1 MVAFQLRAQIANPD
15 WTKAVQPLKKF
26 QKTFFAL
33 RLAIRVRRH
42 YFPRPM
48 TRAVLFDIDGTLIHT
63 GGAGVEAFDRAGH
76 TAFGIRHGTRH
87 MKFAGRTDTGLVREF
102 FKHHGLEASTA
113 NARHFLDAYVFWL
126 DHLLP
131 QRTGGACDGVLEFI
145 RELRAQK
152 NAPRIGLLTGNIIL
166 GAQIKLGHYG
176 LWEEFSMG
184 AFADDHE
191 ERDQIAV
198 AAHRRLEK
206 IHGHKIHGQEI
217 VVIGDTPHDVRCGR
231 AIGAKV
237 LAVATGGS
245 EFEEL
250 KTHTPD
256 WCVKDLRELRAT
268 EICR

>member
-1 MVAFQLRAQIANPD
+1 
-15 WTKAVQPLKKF
+15 
-26 QKTFFAL
+26 
-33 RLAIRVRRH
+33 
-42 YFPRPM
+42 M

-102 FKHHGLEASTA
+102 FLHHGLAPSPE
-113 NARHFLDAYVFWL
+113 NAQHFLDAYVFWL

-131 QRTGGACDGVLEFI
+131 HCTGDICVGVKEFI
-145 RELRAQK
+145 RDLRAQK
-152 NAPRIGLLTGNIIL
+152 TPPQIGLLTGNIIL

-191 ERDQIAV
+191 QRDLIAV

-206 IHGHKIHGQEI
+206 IHARTIPGEEI
-217 VVIGDTPHDVRCGR
+217 VVIGDTPHDIRCGR
-231 AIGAKV
+231 AIGARV

-245 EFEEL
+245 EFDEL
-250 KTHTPD
+250 KPHTPD
-256 WCVKDLRELRAT
+256 WCVNDLRELSAA